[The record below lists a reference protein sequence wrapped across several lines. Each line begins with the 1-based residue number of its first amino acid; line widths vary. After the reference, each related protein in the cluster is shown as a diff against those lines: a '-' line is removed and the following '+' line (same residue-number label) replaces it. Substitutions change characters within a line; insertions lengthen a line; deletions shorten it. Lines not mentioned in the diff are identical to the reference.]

1 MITKHISRTRN
12 VLPDNYNIESRHSI
26 LDTVKINI
34 DERDIDAQAGS
45 TVLQAALD
53 AGIYIPHLCYHPDLE
68 PIGACRLCI
77 IEIDGMEGLPTSC
90 STPVSDGMIIRT
102 KSEKI
107 TRRRRLAMELLL
119 AGHPQDCDTCNKYLN
134 CELQALKQYIIEDEL
149 SVRIRTKL
157 LPITRS
163 NPLFLHEPD
172 KCVVCGRCVR
182 ACHDLRGVGVLLYKK
197 GTRETYTGT
206 AADLPLTDAG
216 CRFCGACAEVCPTG
230 AIQDKE
236 AVGTG
241 RKRRTAL
248 IPCRYTCPAEIDVP
262 RYIRHIREGNYTAA
276 VAVIREK
283 VPFPEVLGY
292 VCNNP
297 CEDVCRRGEVN
308 EAMSIKELK
317 RFAAANDEASIWQ
330 DNSVKKPDTGKKV
343 AIIGSGPAG
352 LTAAYYLA
360 NQGHTV
366 TVYESQPLSGG
377 MMRFGIPEYRL
388 PKDILDKEIEI
399 IENKG
404 VEIITD
410 TRKEST
416 EKLLEEGFDTVLAA
430 IGTHRGQTLPIP
442 NSDSEGV
449 IIGIEMLRDVN
460 LGKSVIIGK
469 KVVVLGGGNV
479 AFDCARVARRMGG
492 ELVQIAC
499 LECRAD
505 MPATYDEI
513 KQAEEEGIIV
523 HPSRTSTR
531 VITKNGVAKGVEFL
545 EVGSFTFDENKK
557 AVIEV
562 LENSYITLEADTVIF
577 AIGQRPVI
585 PDEFGVD
592 IMENG
597 HIQLDPFTQT
607 AGKEG
612 VFAAGDAVHGTAT
625 VIQAIASG
633 RKAAIA
639 IDKYL
644 GGSGVIDEKL
654 APAEEAE
661 ACLGPIEN
669 FAYMPRCQETYVPAE
684 ERLRN
689 FHKVTMDIDKETAN
703 NESQRCLQCDLRL
716 KIKSVEFWS
725 SYTQ

>member
-1 MITKHISRTRN
+1 M
-12 VLPDNYNIESRHSI
+12 
-26 LDTVKINI
+26 DTVKINI
-34 DERDIDAQAGS
+34 NGRDIDTQAGS

-53 AGIYIPHLCYHPDLE
+53 SGIYIPHLCYHPDLE

-77 IEIDGMEGLPTSC
+77 IEIDGVEGLPTSC
-90 STPVSDGMIIRT
+90 STPVSDGMVVRT
-102 KSEKI
+102 TSEKI

-134 CELQALKQYIIEDEL
+134 CELQALKQYIIKDEL
-149 SVRIRTKL
+149 SVRLRTKL

-182 ACHDLRGVGVLLYKK
+182 ACQDLRGVGVLLYKK
-197 GTRETYTGT
+197 GDRETYTGT
-206 AADLPLTDAG
+206 AADLPLADAG

-236 AVGTG
+236 AIGTG
-241 RKRRTAL
+241 RKRRAAL
-248 IPCRYTCPAEIDVP
+248 IPCRYTCPAEIEVP
-262 RYIRHIREGNYTAA
+262 RYIRFIREGNYSAA
-276 VAVIREK
+276 AAVIREK

-292 VCNNP
+292 VCNSP

-317 RFAAANDEASIWQ
+317 RFAAANDEGNIWQ
-330 DNSVKKPDTGKKV
+330 ENSVKKPDTGKKA

-360 NQGHTV
+360 NQGHAV
-366 TVYESQPLSGG
+366 TVYESQPLTGG

-388 PKDILDKEIEI
+388 PKDILDEEIEVI
-399 IENKG
+399 KNKG
-404 VEIITD
+404 VEIVPGRYI
-410 TRKEST
+410 EST
-416 EKLLEEGFDTVLAA
+416 EALLEDGFDAVLAA

-442 NSDSEGV
+442 DAESEGV
-449 IIGIEMLRDVN
+449 IIGIEMLRDVS
-460 LGKSVIIGK
+460 LGQSVSIGK
-469 KVVVLGGGNV
+469 KVIVLGGGNV
-479 AFDCARVARRMGG
+479 AFDCARVARRLGG

-499 LECRAD
+499 LECRED
-505 MPATYDEI
+505 MPATEDEI

-531 VITKNGVAKGVEFL
+531 VITENGVVTGVEFL
-545 EVGSFTFDENKK
+545 EVESFSFDENKG
-557 AVIEV
+557 AVIEIR
-562 LENSYITLEADTVIF
+562 ENSHVTLEADTVIF
-577 AIGQRPVI
+577 AIGQRPLI
-585 PDEFGVD
+585 PEGFGVD
-592 IMENG
+592 IMDNG

-607 AGKEG
+607 AGREG
-612 VFAAGDAVHGTAT
+612 VFATGDAVHGTAT

-644 GGSGVIDEKL
+644 GGSGIIDEKL
-654 APAEEAE
+654 APAEEIE
-661 ACLGPIEN
+661 TCLGPMEG
-669 FAYMPRCQETYVPAE
+669 FAYLPRCEETYVPAE
-684 ERLRN
+684 ERLGN
-689 FHKVTMDIDKETAN
+689 FRKVVKDIDKEMAN
-703 NESQRCLQCDLRL
+703 NESERCLQCDLRL

>member
-1 MITKHISRTRN
+1 M
-12 VLPDNYNIESRHSI
+12 
-26 LDTVKINI
+26 DTVKINI
-34 DERDIDAQAGS
+34 DGRDIDAQAGS

-77 IEIDGMEGLPTSC
+77 VEIEGEEGLPISC
-90 STPVSDGMIIRT
+90 STPVSNGMAVRT
-102 KSEKI
+102 TSEKI
-107 TRRRRLAMELLL
+107 NQRRRLAMELLL

-134 CELQALKQYIIEDEL
+134 CELQALKQYIIKDEL
-149 SVRIRTKL
+149 SVRLRTKL
-157 LPITRS
+157 LPINRS

-182 ACHDLRGVGVLLYKK
+182 ACQDLRGVGVLLYKK
-197 GTRETYTGT
+197 GNSETYTGT
-206 AADLPLTDAG
+206 AADLPLADAG

-241 RKRRTAL
+241 RKRRAAL
-248 IPCRYTCPAEIDVP
+248 IPCRYTCPAEIDIP
-262 RYIRHIREGNYTAA
+262 RYIRLIREGNYSAA
-276 VAVIREK
+276 AAVIREK

-292 VCNNP
+292 VCNSP

-317 RFAAANDEASIWQ
+317 RFAAGNDEEQIWLA
-330 DNSVKKPDTGKKV
+330 NSVKKPETGEKV

-360 NQGHTV
+360 NQGHAV
-366 TVYESQPLSGG
+366 TVYESQPLAGG

-388 PKDILDKEIEI
+388 PKEILDKEIEI
-399 IENKG
+399 IKNKG
-404 VEIITD
+404 IEILTGKYI
-410 TRKEST
+410 EST
-416 EKLLEEGFDTVLAA
+416 EALIGEGYDAVLAA
-430 IGTHRGQTLPIP
+430 IGTHRGQKLPIP
-442 NSDSEGV
+442 NADNEGV
-449 IIGIEMLRDVN
+449 IIGIEMLRDVS
-460 LGKSVIIGK
+460 LGESVSIGK

-479 AFDCARVARRMGG
+479 AFDCARVARRLGG
-492 ELVQIAC
+492 ELVEIAC
-499 LECRAD
+499 LECRED
-505 MPATYDEI
+505 MPATEDEI

-531 VITKNGVAKGVEFL
+531 IITENGVVKGVEFL
-545 EVGSFTFDENKK
+545 EVESFSFDENKR
-557 AVIEV
+557 AVITV
-562 LENSYITLEADTVIF
+562 RENSHLGLEADTVIF
-577 AIGQRPVI
+577 AIGQRPLI
-585 PDEFGVD
+585 PDGFGVD
-592 IMENG
+592 ITENG

-607 AGKEG
+607 AGREG
-612 VFAAGDAVHGTAT
+612 VFATGDAVHGTAT

-644 GGSGVIDEKL
+644 GGNGIIDEKL
-654 APAEEAE
+654 APEENVE
-661 ACLGPIEN
+661 TCLGPIEG
-669 FAYMPRCQETYVPAE
+669 FAYLPRCEEIHVPAE
-684 ERLRN
+684 ERLRD
-689 FHKVTMDIDKETAN
+689 FRKVVEDIDKETAN
-703 NESQRCLQCDLRL
+703 KESERCLQCDLRL

-725 SYTQ
+725 SYSQYLPPIS

>member
-1 MITKHISRTRN
+1 MSCRSAG
-12 VLPDNYNIESRHSI
+12 IESRYSI

-34 DERDIDAQAGS
+34 DGRDINAQAGS

-77 IEIDGMEGLPTSC
+77 VEIDGMEGLPTSC
-90 STPVSDGMIIRT
+90 STPVLDGMVVRT
-102 KSEKI
+102 TSEKI

-119 AGHPQDCDTCNKYLN
+119 AGHPQDCETCNKYLN
-134 CELQALKQYIIEDEL
+134 CELQALKQYIIKDEL
-149 SVRIRTKL
+149 KVRLRTKL

-182 ACHDLRGVGVLLYKK
+182 ACQDLRGVGVLFYKK
-197 GTRETYTGT
+197 GNRETYTGT
-206 AADLPLTDAG
+206 AADLPLADAG

-236 AVGTG
+236 APGTG
-241 RKRRTAL
+241 RKRRAAL

-262 RYIRHIREGNYTAA
+262 RYIRFIREGNYPAA

-283 VPFPEVLGY
+283 VPFPGVLGY
-292 VCNNP
+292 VCNSP

-317 RFAAANDEASIWQ
+317 RFAAANDEENTWLE
-330 DNSVKKPDTGKKV
+330 NSVKKPDTGKKV

-360 NQGHTV
+360 NQGHAA
-366 TVYESQPLSGG
+366 TVYESHPLAGG
-377 MMRFGIPEYRL
+377 MMRLGIPEYRL
-388 PKDILDKEIEI
+388 PKDILDREIEVI
-399 IENKG
+399 KNKG
-404 VEIITD
+404 VEIVTGAYI
-410 TRKEST
+410 KST
-416 EKLLEEGFDTVLAA
+416 EALLEEGYDAVLVA
-430 IGTHRGQTLPIP
+430 IGTQQGQILPIVGE
-442 NSDSEGV
+442 DEEGILV
-449 IIGIEMLRDVN
+449 GLDMLREVS
-460 LGKSVIIGK
+460 LGENVSIGK

-479 AFDCARVARRMGG
+479 AFDCARVARRLGG

-499 LECRAD
+499 LECRED
-505 MPATYDEI
+505 MPATEDEI
-513 KQAEEEGIIV
+513 RQAEEEGILV
-523 HPSRTSTR
+523 YPSRTSTR
-531 VITKNGVAKGVEFL
+531 LITEDRVVTGVEFL
-545 EVGSFTFDENKK
+545 EVESFSFDENKR

-562 LENSYITLEADTVIF
+562 RENSHVTLEADTVIF
-577 AIGQRPVI
+577 AIGQRPII
-585 PDEFGVD
+585 PEGFGVD
-592 IMENG
+592 RMDNG

-607 AGKEG
+607 AGREG
-612 VFAAGDAVHGTAT
+612 MFAAGDAVHGTAT

-644 GGSGVIDEKL
+644 GGSGIIDEKL

-661 ACLGPIEN
+661 TCLGPMEG
-669 FAYMPRCQETYVPAE
+669 FAYLPRCEETYIPAE
-684 ERLRN
+684 ERLGN
-689 FHKVTMDIDKETAN
+689 FRKIIKDIDGETAN
-703 NESQRCLQCDLRL
+703 NESERCLQCDLRL